1 MDNWQ
6 QTFLR
11 ADPWPNIPFEHDERT
26 DADAMVG
33 AVCVAAVI
41 IVWLCGGF

>member
-11 ADPWPNIPFEHDERT
+11 ADPWQSIPFADHVGLNI
-26 DADAMVG
+26 DAKVG
-33 AVCVAAVI
+33 LVCIACAV
-41 IVWLCGGF
+41 IVWLFGG

>member
-11 ADPWPNIPFEHDERT
+11 ADPWPNIPFEQVRT